1 MIWMKKCLI
10 FIFLVLAVALIFFAL
25 QGDFSIIPPS
35 PSAAPMVSQMPE
47 TEPSEPPQ
55 TVAPTHTE
63 DPRNEEPV
71 IRAEI
76 AKLIS
81 DAKELLQ
88 EGLDDDAS
96 MILRDLRT
104 RDLTEAEQAQVDA
117 LNATMSK

>member
-1 MIWMKKCLI
+1 MKKCLI

-25 QGDFSIIPPS
+25 QGDFSVIPPS
-35 PSAAPMVSQMPE
+35 PSVPPTISQMPE
-47 TEPSEPPQ
+47 PEPSEPPQ
-55 TVAPTHTE
+55 TEAPTHTE

-81 DAKELLQ
+81 DAKELLN
-88 EGLDDDAS
+88 EGLSDDAS

-104 RDLTEAEQAQVDA
+104 RDLTDAEQAQVDA
-117 LNATMSK
+117 LNADMSKIGE